1 MIALQGPSPSPPQ
14 SSKVFGFVLILCGRQ
29 HEEHP
34 AANANHPGSFIAP
47 GLHWKKEGSSTLI
60 KKTFPEMPPFG
71 FGSVASSC
79 PQVGKRKNLSRY
91 HKAGSRLR
99 SLIKVQLTRR
109 REDAQK
115 LKAL

>member
-1 MIALQGPSPSPPQ
+1 
-14 SSKVFGFVLILCGRQ
+14 
-29 HEEHP
+29 
-34 AANANHPGSFIAP
+34 
-47 GLHWKKEGSSTLI
+47 
-60 KKTFPEMPPFG
+60 MPPFG

-115 LKAL
+115 LKALYVVDSQRVVLHPAARWVTTLQ